1 MFFDLLIQKILRKAE
16 VKIIIKKGRFKGG
29 DVKQKKKM
37 KKTTVFS
44 IFGVI
49 NSQVVKEADELIADE
64 LVEMNR
70 HAKFCYTTTEI
81 AKRYGM
87 KGNDLLSFLRDRKV
101 VMKHSGDYC
110 VTSRYQNMDLISY
123 RYSIRYSQQGKRLLK
138 RSMVW
143 TEKGREFIN
152 ELLYN

>member
-1 MFFDLLIQKILRKAE
+1 
-16 VKIIIKKGRFKGG
+16 
-29 DVKQKKKM
+29 
-37 KKTTVFS
+37 
-44 IFGVI
+44 
-49 NSQVVKEADELIADE
+49 
-64 LVEMNR
+64 
-70 HAKFCYTTTEI
+70 
-81 AKRYGM
+81 
-87 KGNDLLSFLRDRKV
+87 
-101 VMKHSGDYC
+101 MKHCGDYC

>member
-1 MFFDLLIQKILRKAE
+1 MRNFKNNNL
-16 VKIIIKKGRFKGG
+16 KGRFKGG
-29 DVKQKKKM
+29 DVKQEKKM

-101 VMKHSGDYC
+101 VMKHCGDYC

-143 TEKGREFIN
+143 TEKGREFID

>member
-1 MFFDLLIQKILRKAE
+1 
-16 VKIIIKKGRFKGG
+16 
-29 DVKQKKKM
+29 M

-81 AKRYGM
+81 VSERPQGGDEALRR
-87 KGNDLLSFLRDRKV
+87 LL
-101 VMKHSGDYC
+101 
-110 VTSRYQNMDLISY
+110 RYQSLSEHGSY
-123 RYSIRYSQQGKRLLK
+123 FLSLLHPLQPA
-138 RSMVW
+138 
-143 TEKGREFIN
+143 G
-152 ELLYN
+152 

>member
-1 MFFDLLIQKILRKAE
+1 
-16 VKIIIKKGRFKGG
+16 
-29 DVKQKKKM
+29 M

-44 IFGVI
+44 IFGDI

-87 KGNDLLSFLRDRKV
+87 KGNDLLSFLRYRKG
-101 VMKHSGDYC
+101 VMNHSGDYC

>member
-1 MFFDLLIQKILRKAE
+1 
-16 VKIIIKKGRFKGG
+16 
-29 DVKQKKKM
+29 M

-87 KGNDLLSFLRDRKV
+87 KGNDLLSFLRDRHPLQPAGQTTAETFDGVDGK
-101 VMKHSGDYC
+101 G
-110 VTSRYQNMDLISY
+110 SRVY
-123 RYSIRYSQQGKRLLK
+123 
-138 RSMVW
+138 
-143 TEKGREFIN
+143 
-152 ELLYN
+152 

>member
-1 MFFDLLIQKILRKAE
+1 
-16 VKIIIKKGRFKGG
+16 
-29 DVKQKKKM
+29 M
-37 KKTTVFS
+37 KETTVIS

-70 HAKFCYTTTEI
+70 HAKLCYTTTEI

-87 KGNDLLSFLRDRKV
+87 KGNDLLSFLKDRKV

-123 RYSIRYSQQGKRLLK
+123 RYSIRYNQQGKRLLK

-152 ELLYN
+152 NLLYN